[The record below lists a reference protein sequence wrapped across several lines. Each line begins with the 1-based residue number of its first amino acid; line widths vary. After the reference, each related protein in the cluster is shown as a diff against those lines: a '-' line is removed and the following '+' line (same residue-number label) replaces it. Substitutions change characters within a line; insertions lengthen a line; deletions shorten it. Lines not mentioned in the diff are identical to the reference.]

1 MSKAIAIGLMVSA
14 ALAPGFTTVFKTAR
28 EQAQGLKTALSNS
41 RLGAT
46 AAADVARLGA
56 RLDRLK
62 ASQGALGSD
71 NVKLAN
77 RITQTQQALSKARAA
92 ASQYGVTL
100 DNASAKHK
108 AFAASADKATQSL
121 HRLQAAQRRKAVRDE
136 ARGELLGVA
145 GAAAAFVAPVKVSMD
160 EEHRLRAIGNI
171 ANLSAQQVEEL
182 GQSMRRVGADTNQTS
197 DAMLDAYN
205 VLLGKGLDSGR
216 ATAVLAPIGK
226 TATAAQA
233 SVEDLSVTTYALLDN
248 LKLAESQVPK
258 AMDMLA
264 QAGKEG
270 SFELKDMAKFFPQL
284 TAQAATLG
292 MQGTEAVATLGSA
305 LQVAMKGAGSPEEA
319 ANNLKNFLQK
329 MTSPD
334 TVKNFKEEF
343 GVNLETSMKEAMA
356 RGENPVEYMVA
367 LIGKLTK
374 GDKFRIGELFG
385 DMQVGNFL
393 APMLQNMEEYR
404 QIKERTLGASGVVD
418 QDFANMMGTGTERIK
433 IATISLT
440 RLGSTLGSVL
450 LPTVGA
456 AAESLGAMVS
466 VVADLAQRY
475 PNLTTV
481 IAFTAAGL
489 VAFKVAAMAGRIGGT
504 LLMDGV
510 SLVTGAFRTL
520 RPSVIAANASMLWSR
535 TVAIASAV
543 AHGVWQGALLVGRG
557 VMLGWAAVT
566 TAVTAAQWLWNA
578 ALTANPIGL
587 VITAVAALAGA
598 AYLIYENWEPIKTWF
613 ADLWDSIAAA
623 CGAAMQ
629 EITSLVTSPLGYLED
644 TLGAVTGWLGFGG
657 KESASG
663 ATAAEGLGQTVPEPA
678 SPTPTAPPAS
688 GVTPTTLSGLTAE
701 KAQALASDP
710 KWQSPRHQAILQ
722 RAMAGQGGQ
731 AEQTPPAKSLPV
743 RGSQAE
749 ASPPAGSAPAKGGG
763 AGSGLVVNNTVTVT
777 GVGLE
782 HVQQVVKTALDAFSR
797 DLESRLEAMR
807 SQQMR
812 VAYGG

>member
-1 MSKAIAIGLMVSA
+1 MSKAITLGLVVGA
-14 ALAPGFTTVFKTAR
+14 TLAPGFTTVFKTAR
-28 EQAQGLKTALSNS
+28 EQAQGLKTALSSS
-41 RLGAT
+41 RLGAS

-62 ASQGALGSD
+62 ASQGALGTD

-77 RITQTQQALSKARAA
+77 RIAQTQKELGKAQATASK
-92 ASQYGVTL
+92 YGVTL

-108 AFAASADKATQSL
+108 AFAASADKANQSL
-121 HRLQAAQRRKAVRDE
+121 NRLQASQRRKEVRDE
-136 ARGELLGVA
+136 ARGDLLGVA
-145 GAAAAFVAPVKVSMD
+145 GATAAFVAPVKVAMG

-171 ANLSAQQVEEL
+171 ADLSAQQVEEL
-182 GQSMRRVGADTNQTS
+182 GQSMRRVGGDVNQTT

-205 VLLGKGLDSGR
+205 VLLGKGLDPGR

-248 LKLAESQVPK
+248 LKLAENQVPK

-270 SFELKDMAKFFPQL
+270 SFELKDMARFFPLL

-329 MTSPD
+329 MTAPD
-334 TVKNFKEEF
+334 TVKRFKEEF
-343 GVNLETSMKEAMA
+343 GVNLETSMKAAMA
-356 RGENPVEYMVA
+356 RGENPVEYMIG
-367 LIGKLTK
+367 LISQLTK

-418 QDFANMMGTGTERIK
+418 QDFANMMTTGTERIK
-433 IATISLT
+433 SATISLT

-456 AAESLGAMVS
+456 AAESLGSMVS

-481 IAFTAAGL
+481 IAFAAAGL
-489 VAFKVAAMAGRIGGT
+489 VGFKVAVLAARIGGT

-510 SLVTGAFRTL
+510 SLVTGAFRLL

-535 TVAIASAV
+535 TVALASAA
-543 AHGVWQGALLVGRG
+543 AHGVWQGAILVGRG

-566 TAVTAAQWLWNA
+566 AAVTAAQWLWNA
-578 ALTANPIGL
+578 ALTANPIGV
-587 VITAVAALAGA
+587 VIMAVAALAGA
-598 AYLIYENWEPIKTWF
+598 AYLIYENWEPIKAWF
-613 ADLWDSIAAA
+613 ADLWDSITGF
-623 CGAAMQ
+623 CGKAMN
-629 EITSLVTSPLGYLED
+629 EITSLITSPLGFLED
-644 TLGAVTGWLGFGG
+644 KLGTVMGWLGIGG
-657 KESASG
+657 KD
-663 ATAAEGLGQTVPEPA
+663 AAEDVAKVAADLGQTVPEPA
-678 SPTPTAPPAS
+678 SPAPAASPAA
-688 GVTPTTLSGLTAE
+688 GVKPATLAGMTSE

-710 KWQSPRHQAILQ
+710 AWQSPKHQEILQ
-722 RAMAGQGGQ
+722 RAMGGQGGQGGQ
-731 AEQTPPAKSLPV
+731 AAPASLPSGPPAS
-743 RGSQAE
+743 G
-749 ASPPAGSAPAKGGG
+749 KGGP
-763 AGSGLVVNNTVTVT
+763 AGSGLVVNNNVTVT

-782 HVQQVVKTALDAFSR
+782 HVHQIVKAAMDTFSR

-812 VAYGG
+812 RSYG

>member
-1 MSKAIAIGLMVSA
+1 MGKAITLGLVLGA
-14 ALAPGFTTVFKTAR
+14 ALAPGFNAIFKTAR
-28 EQAQGLKTALSNS
+28 EQAQGLKTALSKS
-41 RLGAT
+41 RLGAA
-46 AAADVARLGA
+46 AAADVVKLGA
-56 RLDRLK
+56 KLEQLK
-62 ASQGALGSD
+62 SKQTALGS
-71 NVKLAN
+71 NSVNLAN
-77 RITQTQQALSKARAA
+77 RITQTQRALGEAADKAKR
-92 ASQYGVTL
+92 YGVTL
-100 DNASAKHK
+100 ENASAKHK
-108 AFAASADKATQSL
+108 AFAASADHATQSL
-121 HRLQAAQRRKAVRDE
+121 ARLQAAEQRKSVREEAKSSLIGTVGATAAV
-136 ARGELLGVA
+136 A
-145 GAAAAFVAPVKVSMD
+145 APVKVAMD

-171 ANLSAQQVEEL
+171 ADLSAQQVTEL
-182 GQSMRRVGADTNQTS
+182 GQSMRRVGADVNQTT
-197 DAMLDAYN
+197 DAMMEAYN

-216 ATAVLAPIGK
+216 STAVLEPIGK

-233 SVEDLSVTTYALLDN
+233 SIEDLSVTTYALLDN
-248 LKLAESQVPK
+248 LKLAENQVPK

-343 GVNLETSMKEAMA
+343 GVNLETSMKAAMA
-356 RGENPVEYMVA
+356 RGENPVEYMVG

-418 QDFANMMGTGTERIK
+418 TDFANMMTTGTERTK
-433 IATISLT
+433 SATIALT
-440 RLGSTLGSVL
+440 RLGSTLGMVL
-450 LPTVGA
+450 MPAVVAVADG
-456 AAESLGAMVS
+456 LGSMVS

-475 PNLTTV
+475 PNFTTV
-481 IAFTAAGL
+481 IAFAAAGL
-489 VAFKVAAMAGRIGGT
+489 VGFKVAVLAARIGGT

-510 SLVTGAFRTL
+510 SLVTGAFRAL

-543 AHGVWQGALLVGRG
+543 AHGVWQGALLAGRG
-557 VMLGWAAVT
+557 VMLGWAAVSKV
-566 TAVTAAQWLWNA
+566 VTAAQWLWNA

-598 AYLIYENWEPIKTWF
+598 AYLIYENWEPIKVWF
-613 ADLWDSIAAA
+613 ADLWDSIANF
-623 CGAAMQ
+623 CSAAMDKVL
-629 EITSLVTSPLGYLED
+629 SMVKAPLGYIESTFD
-644 TLGAVTGWLGFGG
+644 KVAGWVGFGSDEEDAAKEATTAAKELG
-657 KESASG
+657 KTVPT
-663 ATAAEGLGQTVPEPA
+663 ATAASAA
-678 SPTPTAPPAS
+678 SVQAAGRS
-688 GVTPTTLSGLTAE
+688 PTTLDGLAAE

-722 RAMAGQGGQ
+722 RAQAGQGG
-731 AEQTPPAKSLPV
+731 
-743 RGSQAE
+743 QAE
-749 ASPPAGSAPAKGGG
+749 ASPPAGSSPAKAGG
-763 AGSGLVVNNTVTVT
+763 AGSGLVVNNNVTVT